1 MSEIFEVSDK
11 WVVSEEWV
19 RDSIELCTNFFHTP
33 IPLPKGHRMAGS
45 ETNYFPDLTHDCM
58 ISD

>member
-19 RDSIELCTNFFHTP
+19 RDSSGNTTML
-33 IPLPKGHRMAGS
+33 L
-45 ETNYFPDLTHDCM
+45 FPVEGWPRWKDG
-58 ISD
+58 IV

>member
-19 RDSIELCTNFFHTP
+19 RDSIVDQLLSCKWPANQRT
-33 IPLPKGHRMAGS
+33 IVGV
-45 ETNYFPDLTHDCM
+45 
-58 ISD
+58 